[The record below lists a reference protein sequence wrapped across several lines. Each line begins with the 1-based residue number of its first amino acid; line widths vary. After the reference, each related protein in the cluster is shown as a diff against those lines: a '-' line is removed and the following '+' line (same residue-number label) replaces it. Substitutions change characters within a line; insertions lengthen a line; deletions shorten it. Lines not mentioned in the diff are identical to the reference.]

1 MTEEP
6 YRWLEAIA
14 NRREYVGEQLRSGSP
29 VGVASLP
36 EGILLLGVG
45 SGHSKV
51 FEVFDRLAL
60 VALGHP
66 ADLEKVRQVLID
78 AAHIEAYTR
87 APEDVSLR
95 RLVSFGLSPQMKAAF
110 EQVYSPAFLVETIIA
125 ELGPSPECDLLARL
139 HFDGSFKF
147 QSGGVL
153 IASPPTLAEAA
164 VHDWMQK
171 ELREFSDRKRV
182 ADFILQAVW
191 CVTTGKS
198 FDASMP
204 GESER
209 HDGWRD
215 WVDGKVVEIGWLD
228 RQAKGKARYQPLT
241 LKDLGL

>member
-36 EGILLLGVG
+36 DGILLLGVG
-45 SGHSKV
+45 TGQSKV
-51 FEVFDRLAL
+51 FEIFDRLAL
-60 VALGHP
+60 AALGHP
-66 ADLEKVRQVLID
+66 ADLEKVRQALID

-87 APEDVSLR
+87 APEDVTLR
-95 RLVSFGLSPQMKAAF
+95 RLVSFGLSPQMKGAF
-110 EQVYSPAFLVETIIA
+110 EQVYSPAFLVEAVIA
-125 ELGPSPECDLLARL
+125 ELGATPDSDLLARV

-164 VHDWMQK
+164 VHDWLQK
-171 ELREFSDRKRV
+171 ELRDLTDRRRV
-182 ADFILQAVW
+182 ADFILQAAW
-191 CVTTGKS
+191 CITTGKT
-198 FDASMP
+198 FDSSMP
-204 GESER
+204 EEAER

-215 WVDGKVVEIGWLD
+215 WIDGKVVEVGWLD
-228 RQAKGKARYQPLT
+228 RHTCRKAQYQPLT